1 VQVEEGEQLSLRT
14 SVTVEVVHSVC
25 VCGLYLLAGR
35 VRLICKPA

>member
-1 VQVEEGEQLSLRT
+1 MQVEEGEQLSLRT

-25 VCGLYLLAGR
+25 GLYLLAGR